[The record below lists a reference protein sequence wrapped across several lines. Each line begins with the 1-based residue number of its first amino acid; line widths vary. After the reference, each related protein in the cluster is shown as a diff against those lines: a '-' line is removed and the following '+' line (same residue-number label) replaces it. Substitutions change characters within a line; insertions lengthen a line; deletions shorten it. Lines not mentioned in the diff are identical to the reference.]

1 MGNLRIAIL
10 LRTAEGCLWTLPQI
24 DELRRRGHK
33 VIVILPAGPGA
44 LRERLRER
52 GVETI
57 DSPFDFR
64 FRPTPGAVRGLWRLR
79 RLLRVLRPDVLN
91 YHLYAAALA
100 ARAAAFR
107 LPLRRVHMVAGPL
120 YLESPVVR
128 PVERLLWRLDDLII
142 CCTQHISTH
151 YRALGCPA
159 ERRPVAQYGVDLGHF
174 DPARVGPTGTAD
186 PTRATARASV
196 RAELGLDDD
205 VFVALMVANTYTPK
219 RIAFRGQNIKGHDV
233 LLAAWRDFHAAHPRS
248 RLLMAGVGF
257 TEAGEAHRRRLMD
270 RFADDRSVVWL
281 GRLPDLR
288 PYFLAADVNVTPS
301 LSEGSNGVVREASA
315 MGRPSIVSDAG
326 GLPEAVDG
334 SFAWIVPR
342 GDAAALG
349 EALAT
354 AHRAFVAGELAGM
367 GRRAREH
374 ALRAFDR
381 TAAAEAVADMVTGR
395 YAADRAADVPVP

>member
-24 DELRRRGHK
+24 DELRRRDHE
-33 VIVILPAGPGA
+33 VIAILPAGPGA
-44 LRERLRER
+44 LRDQLRAR
-52 GVETI
+52 GVETL

-64 FRPTPGAVRGLWRLR
+64 FRPTPGTVRGLWRLR
-79 RLLRVLRPDVLN
+79 RLLRGLRPDVLN

-100 ARAAAFR
+100 ARVAAFR

-151 YRALGCPA
+151 YQALGCPA

-174 DPARVGPTGTAD
+174 DPARVASGPA
-186 PTRATARASV
+186 ASARASV

-219 RIAFRGQNIKGHDV
+219 RIAFPGQNIKGHDV
-233 LLAAWRDFHAAHPRS
+233 LLEAWRDFHAAHPRS
-248 RLLMAGVGF
+248 RLLMVGVGF

-270 RFADDRSVVWL
+270 MFADDRSVVWL

-315 MGRPSIVSDAG
+315 MGCPSVVSDAG
-326 GLPEAVDG
+326 GLPEAVDD

-342 GDAAALG
+342 GDPAALR
-349 EALAT
+349 EALSA
-354 AHRAFVAGELAGM
+354 AHRAFAAGDLAAM

-381 TAAAEAVADMVTGR
+381 TAAAEAVADMMTR
-395 YAADRAADVPVP
+395 RRPRDRAADVPVP

>member
-10 LRTAEGCLWTLPQI
+10 LRTAEGCLWTLPQV
-24 DELRRRGHK
+24 DELRRRGHE
-33 VIVILPAGPGA
+33 VIAILPPGPGA

-52 GVETI
+52 GVETL

-64 FRPTPGAVRGLWRLR
+64 FRPTLGAVRGLWRLR
-79 RLLRVLRPDVLN
+79 RLLRGLRLDVLN

-100 ARAAAFR
+100 ARIAAFR

-151 YRALGCPA
+151 YQALGCPPQ
-159 ERRPVAQYGVDLGHF
+159 RRPVAQYGVDLGHF
-174 DPARVGPTGTAD
+174 DPARVRTPGPA
-186 PTRATARASV
+186 ASARASV

-205 VFVALMVANTYTPK
+205 VFVVLMVANTYSPK
-219 RIAFRGQNIKGHDV
+219 RIAFAGQNIKGHDV
-233 LLAAWRDFHAAHPRS
+233 LLEAWRDFRAAHPRS
-248 RLLMAGVGF
+248 RLLMVGVGF
-257 TEAGEAHRRRLMD
+257 TEAGEAHRRGLMD

-326 GLPEAVDG
+326 GLPEAVDD
-334 SFAWIVPR
+334 SFGWIVPR
-342 GDAAALG
+342 GDPAALR
-349 EALAT
+349 EALST
-354 AHRAFVAGELAGM
+354 AHRAFVAGELAAM

-381 TAAAEAVADMVTGR
+381 TAAAELVADMVTGR
-395 YAADRAADVPVP
+395 RPSDRAAADVPVP